1 VRIVLLAVDD
11 EFAGRMQQD
20 LYRRHRDKIVGSVI
34 STCSIYKKT
43 PLQATLFVL
52 RKSGWRFGA
61 EMFRMKVMRKLTRRE
76 PVARPSQLA
85 RAHGVEVFMSGNIN
99 QPESLQQ
106 LERWAPDLVI
116 STNFSHYLGKR
127 ARAVAR
133 TATLNLHKSY
143 LSQYR
148 GMAPSFF
155 ALLEGAREVG
165 ATLHLVDDGFD
176 TGDLV
181 DQIRVPVEPSDSVY
195 SLNRKTS
202 EAGGR
207 MLAEW
212 LEGAEPGSVQSVRQP
227 DGEWPNHTYPS
238 PAQVRAF
245 LRKGLR
251 F

>member
-20 LYRRHRDKIVGSVI
+20 LYRRHRDMIVGSVI
-34 STCSIYKKT
+34 STCSIYRKS

-52 RKSGWRFGA
+52 RKSGLRFGA

-76 PVARPSQLA
+76 PVPRPSQLA
-85 RAHGVEVFMSGNIN
+85 REHGVETFMSGNIN

-106 LERWAPDLVI
+106 LERWAPDLII
-116 STNFSHYLGKR
+116 STNFSHYIGKR

-133 TATLNLHKSY
+133 RATLNLHKSH
-143 LSQYR
+143 LPHYR
-148 GMAPSFF
+148 GMAPSFY
-155 ALLEGAREVG
+155 ALLDGAREVG
-165 ATLHLVDDGFD
+165 ATLHVVDDGFD

-181 DQIRVPVEPSDSVY
+181 RQVRVPVEPSDSVY

-202 EAGGR
+202 EAGGA
-207 MLAEW
+207 MLADW
-212 LEGAEPGSVQSVRQP
+212 LDGAESGAVTRFRQP
-227 DGEWPNHTYPS
+227 EGDWPNHTYPS
-238 PAQVRAF
+238 PKDVRAF